1 MIPTLT
7 KTASANM
14 YIKMHTDNLH
24 KYNPGSV
31 FGINT
36 FSITVVQHFMDDK
49 YLLKDILY
57 ISLDEAYIKYIDE
70 NCETYPSPYENI
82 PVYRL
87 DVLKDRII
95 YKSLFKHNQ
104 DHKEDNKESLT
115 DKIRQYFDKFVE
127 GKCSDEEMNYLD
139 NMMHIDDNLLSDWIV
154 PSQLDLRARAMEL
167 IEKSDLG
174 SWLVRRSSVA
184 EQPNVKV
191 RVITIK
197 SNGVVHHYLVCHIN
211 GFGYVLTTGSSGDIF
226 PKIGENKPLIMHNVF
241 RSLPSLLTYMRSQ
254 GLVLEKIVKS

>member
-1 MIPTLT
+1 MIPTLR

-14 YIKMHTDNLH
+14 YMKMHTDNLN

-31 FGINT
+31 FDINT
-36 FSITVVQHFMDDK
+36 FSITVVQHFIDDK

-57 ISLDEAYIKYIDE
+57 ISLDEAYTKYIDE
-70 NCETYPSPYENI
+70 NCETYPSPYENV

-95 YKSLFKHNQ
+95 YKSLFKNSHQ
-104 DHKEDNKESLT
+104 DEDHKESLI
-115 DKIRQYFDKFVE
+115 DKVRQYFDKFVE

-154 PSQLDLRARAMEL
+154 PSQLDLRVRAMAL

-197 SNGVVHHYLVCHIN
+197 VNDTVHHYLICHVN
-211 GFGYVLTTGSSGDIF
+211 GFGYVLTTASSGDIF
-226 PKIGENKPLIMHNVF
+226 PKIGENKPLIIHNVF
-241 RSLPSLLTYMRSQ
+241 SSLPSLLTYMRSR

>member
-1 MIPTLT
+1 MIPTLR
-7 KTASANM
+7 KTSSANM
-14 YIKMHTDNLH
+14 YMKMHTDNLN

-31 FGINT
+31 FDINT
-36 FSITVVQHFMDDK
+36 FSITVVQYFVDNK

-57 ISLDEAYIKYIDE
+57 ISLDEAYKKYIDE

-95 YKSLFKHNQ
+95 YKSLFKDNQ
-104 DHKEDNKESLT
+104 DHKESLT
-115 DKIRQYFDKFVE
+115 DKVRQYFDKFVE

-139 NMMHIDDNLLSDWIV
+139 NMIHFDDNLLTDWIV
-154 PSQLDLRARAMEL
+154 PSQLDLRARAMGL
-167 IEKSDLG
+167 IEKSELG

-197 SNGVVHHYLVCHIN
+197 SNDMVRNYLFCHIN
-211 GFGYVLTTGSSGDIF
+211 GFGYVLTSGSSGDIF
-226 PKIGENKPLIMHNVF
+226 PKIGENKPLIIQDVF
-241 RSLPSLLTYMRSQ
+241 SSLPSLLTYMRSQ

>member
-1 MIPTLT
+1 MIPTLR

-14 YIKMHTDNLH
+14 YMKMHTDNLN

-31 FGINT
+31 FDINT
-36 FSITVVQHFMDDK
+36 FSITVVQYFVDNK

-57 ISLDEAYIKYIDE
+57 ISLDEAYKKYIDE

-95 YKSLFKHNQ
+95 YKSLFKDNQ
-104 DHKEDNKESLT
+104 DHKESLT
-115 DKIRQYFDKFVE
+115 DKVRQYFDKFVE
-127 GKCSDEEMNYLD
+127 GKCNDEEMNYLD
-139 NMMHIDDNLLSDWIV
+139 NMMHFDDNLLSDWIV
-154 PSQLDLRARAMEL
+154 PSQLDLRMRAMGL
-167 IEKSDLG
+167 IENSDTG

-184 EQPNVKV
+184 EQPNVTV

-197 SNGVVHHYLVCHIN
+197 QNDMVRHFLFCHIN
-211 GFGYVLTTGSSGDIF
+211 GFGYALTTGSSGGIF
-226 PKIGENKPLIMHNVF
+226 PKIGENKPIIIHDVF
-241 RSLPSLLTYMRSQ
+241 SSLPSLLTYMESQ